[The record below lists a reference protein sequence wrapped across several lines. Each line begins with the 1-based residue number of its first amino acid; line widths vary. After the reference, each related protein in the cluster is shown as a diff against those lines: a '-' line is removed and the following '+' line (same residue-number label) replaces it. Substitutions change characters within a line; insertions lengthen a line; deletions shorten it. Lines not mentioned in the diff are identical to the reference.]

1 MYKGL
6 LSTPPSKLR
15 APHFPCNMV
24 WSYYITET
32 FQWKDGS
39 FPLAVNDPICRLH
52 VQVGVFGCSLANGAT
67 RGQQRAVF
75 LNQGSRSGSVCPH
88 PHLSPS
94 GIPTGEITGLIQSRK
109 PGVPCFCF
117 QLVHFLRGLSTFTCA
132 FVHSF
137 TPSFI
142 RHLLSLFWAPFWAL
156 SVQNTF
162 DCFIKSFPSCESCQ
176 LSGGIVTQW
185 NWHIQRTQITWVQPC
200 VNAPFTR
207 VQIPLD
213 SRSSWTHLFL
223 TPPCHHTC
231 ISSTQ
236 RRWRWPLSSFW
247 NLHEVRML
255 FTSLFHLV

>member
-6 LSTPPSKLR
+6 LNTPPSKLR
-15 APHFPCNMV
+15 APPLSLQYCLKLLHYRNLPVKRQKLPTYSEWPHLHIARAGGSV
-24 WSYYITET
+24 WMLSSK
-32 FQWKDGS
+32 WRHK
-39 FPLAVNDPICRLH
+39 
-52 VQVGVFGCSLANGAT
+52 GAT
-67 RGQQRAVF
+67 EGRVPEPRQPIRVS
-75 LNQGSRSGSVCPH
+75 LSPH

-94 GIPTGEITGLIQSRK
+94 GLPTGEVTSLIQSRK

-185 NWHIQRTQITWVQPC
+185 NWHMQRTQITWVQPC
-200 VNAPFTR
+200 LNAPFTR
-207 VQIPLD
+207 LQIPLD

-223 TPPCHHTC
+223 TPPRHHTC

-236 RRWRWPLSSFW
+236 RW
-247 NLHEVRML
+247 
-255 FTSLFHLV
+255 